1 MRSTMNVKCR
11 RRRPR
16 CRATP
21 LYVQLRSEMDFGC
34 HIHIHIHIHT
44 LLYADRIRFSFH
56 YMSRVEHVG
65 KDIELDGMLYILF
78 E

>member
-34 HIHIHIHIHT
+34 HIHIHIHT